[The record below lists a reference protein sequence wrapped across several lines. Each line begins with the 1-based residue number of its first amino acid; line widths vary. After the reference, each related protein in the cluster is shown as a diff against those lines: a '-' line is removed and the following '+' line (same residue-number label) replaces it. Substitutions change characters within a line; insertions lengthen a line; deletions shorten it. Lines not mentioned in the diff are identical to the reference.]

1 MRWDRPLYLHLLD
14 RELGRSVGFC
24 ATERLVESTIK
35 CLLLGTTSRLYAG
48 LSLAWESSA
57 MTGLFPNLLSL
68 LVQMRTLDLV
78 SNHPTLDEFLAT
90 RFSLYDHDAPRYQM
104 YFSDR
109 ERGAR
114 ETLIPTSFKPTS
126 ATTELAKK
134 LGIWAI
140 AEEGQ
145 EQDGIDWKLQKT
157 VRQKVSATLSVREG
171 QAITF
176 ALFAQDLATIGTNVM
191 AEGMLRRRISSDYTK
206 HYMNF
211 ANADI
216 PTGVRGLDYFDA
228 VARTFPLF
236 DVHLLVVLLQGLGFS
251 DLLGRPWKENEM
263 FWARSGEWRGLG
275 IHARLRGDI
284 IVVLSTLL
292 RTVSETAHSG
302 PSSPELYALR
312 TAMLSMLQAAI
323 AAAAGNSIPSGA
335 IIDQAVARIGGIMK
349 VLQRESSFARNM
361 EKVLADRND
370 NACDVLIVVTT
381 DVERDAVLQHANE
394 LTGTTYSPIFGSRRT
409 YFDLEYLGSSRV
421 VLVQTEMGSVAP
433 GASLATVGDAIDDL
447 KPAHVLSVGIAFGVD
462 PDKQE
467 IGQILVSRQLQA
479 YEAQRIG
486 TDSGGEPKLTLRGDK
501 VTASTRILGRLRAAT
516 AKWTGSTVT
525 FGLMISGEKLVDNLD
540 FRNELTESIPEAL
553 GGEMEGAGLYS
564 ASTERNV
571 DWILVKAI
579 CDWADGKKRDNK
591 TERQR
596 LAASQAANF
605 VLHAIA
611 IGGFGAIP
619 ENGKIL
625 SY

>member
-1 MRWDRPLYLHLLD
+1 MMRWDRPLYLHLLD

-24 ATERLVESTIK
+24 AAERLVESTIK
-35 CLLLGTTSRLYAG
+35 CLLLGTTSHLYAG

-90 RFSLYDHDAPRYQM
+90 RFSLYDHDAQRYQM

-109 ERGAR
+109 ERRAR

-126 ATTELAKK
+126 ATTELSKK

-140 AEEGQ
+140 SGEGQ

-171 QAITF
+171 EAITF
-176 ALFAQDLATIGTNVM
+176 ALFARDLATIGTNAL
-191 AEGMLRRRISSDYTK
+191 AEGVLRRRISLGYTK
-206 HYMNF
+206 HYMDF
-211 ANADI
+211 ADADI
-216 PTGVRGLDYFDA
+216 PTGVQGLDYFDTS
-228 VARTFPLF
+228 ARTFPLF
-236 DVHLLVVLLQGLGFS
+236 DVPLLTMLLRGLGFS
-251 DLLGRPWKENEM
+251 ALLEHPWKENEM
-263 FWARSGEWRGLG
+263 FWARSGEWRGSET
-275 IHARLRGDI
+275 HVRLRGDI
-284 IVVLSTLL
+284 TAVLSALHE
-292 RTVSETAHSG
+292 TVSEAAHSG
-302 PSSPELYALR
+302 ASLLGLYAIRLAMSSRLQEAITTAARNNIPSSTDL
-312 TAMLSMLQAAI
+312 
-323 AAAAGNSIPSGA
+323 
-335 IIDQAVARIGGIMK
+335 DQAVVFINCIMA
-349 VLQRESSFARNM
+349 VLQRDSSFAHNM
-361 EKVLADRND
+361 EKVLANRND
-370 NACDVLIVVTT
+370 NVGNVLIVVATE
-381 DVERDAVLQHANE
+381 VERDAVLRRAEE
-394 LTGTTYSPIFGSRRT
+394 LTGVPGRIEFGNRQT
-409 YFDLEYLGSSRV
+409 YFNLGFLNSSHIW
-421 VLVQTEMGSVAP
+421 LVQTEMGSGAP
-433 GASLATVGDAIDDL
+433 GASLTTVGDAVDDL
-447 KPAHVLSVGIAFGVD
+447 KPAYVLLVGIAFGVD
-462 PDKQE
+462 PDKQK

-486 TDSGGEPKLTLRGDK
+486 IDSGGEPKLTLRGDR

-516 AKWTGSTVT
+516 ANWTGSPVT
-525 FGLMISGEKLVDNLD
+525 FGLIISGEKLVDNLD
-540 FRNELTESIPEAL
+540 FRNELTELIPEAL

-564 ASTERNV
+564 ASTERNT

-596 LAASQAANF
+596 EAASQAANF

-625 SY
+625 S